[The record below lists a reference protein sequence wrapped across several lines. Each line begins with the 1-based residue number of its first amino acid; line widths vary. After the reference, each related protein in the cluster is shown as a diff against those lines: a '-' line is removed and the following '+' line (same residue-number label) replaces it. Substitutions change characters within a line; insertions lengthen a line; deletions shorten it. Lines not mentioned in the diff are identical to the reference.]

1 VVRLR
6 TGLVFAVI
14 AVGLIG
20 SGSLPKAAAQT
31 SSPPPS
37 PSSPAPGPGAIR
49 LLIPSSASP
58 AHKGEPAVSVIQT
71 AAGAQCYAQIA
82 IPSMVVTSIGGG
94 RADGD
99 GRLTFRGDVLT
110 LGTINGTR
118 RTDAEWW
125 EAPGPRILTVTCRF
139 NGGSA
144 TQEFRFDVQ

>member
-1 VVRLR
+1 M
-6 TGLVFAVI
+6 I
-14 AVGLIG
+14 CILIVAALMG

-58 AHKGEPAVSVIQT
+58 AHKGEPAVSVIQI

-99 GRLTFRGDVLT
+99 GRLTFRGDVLS
-110 LGTINGTR
+110 LGTIN

-125 EAPGPRILTVTCRF
+125 GAPGPRILTVTCRLKS
-139 NGGSA
+139 GTV